1 MDLRGILR
9 HDPARTPPARRDPA
23 ATPLAPGKKAKTLK
37 AAAGQAA
44 ELAELQERLF
54 AEATAGGG
62 ERRLL
67 VVLQGMD
74 TSGKGGTIKHA
85 IGAMNPQGVGVA
97 SFKKPT
103 EEEHRHH
110 FLWRVRRRVPGP
122 GIVGVF
128 DRSHYED
135 VLVARVHELAP
146 AEEIERRYGEINK
159 FEAKL
164 VDAGVTM
171 VKVFLHLSWA
181 EQRERLL
188 ARLDDPT
195 KRWKFNPA
203 DLDERALWPR
213 YEEAYEIALARCSTV
228 AAPWYVVPADRKWYR
243 NWAVGQLVLET
254 LRELDPQY
262 PVPDLDVAALRARLL
277 AEGG

>member
-9 HDPARTPPARRDPA
+9 HDPAGTRLDERDPA
-23 ATPLAPGKKAKTLK
+23 SSPLAPGKKAKTLE
-37 AAAGQAA
+37 AAAAQAG
-44 ELAELQERLF
+44 ELAGLQERLF
-54 AEATAGGG
+54 AEATAGG

-85 IGAMNPQGVGVA
+85 IGAMNPQGVQVA
-97 SFKKPT
+97 QFKKPT
-103 EEEHRHH
+103 DEELRHH
-110 FLWRVRRRVPGP
+110 FLWRIRRRVPGP
-122 GIVGVF
+122 GVVGVF

-135 VLVARVHELAP
+135 VLIARVHELAP
-146 AEEIERRYGEINK
+146 AQEIERRYGQINA

-164 VDAGVTM
+164 ADAGVTM
-171 VKVFLHLSWA
+171 VKVFLHLSCA

-188 ARLDDPT
+188 ARLEDPT
-195 KRWKFNPA
+195 KHWKFNPA
-203 DLDERALWPR
+203 DLDERALWPDYQR
-213 YEEAYEIALARCSTV
+213 AYEIALERCSTV

-262 PVPDLDVAALRARLL
+262 PQHDLDIAALRGRLQS
-277 AEGG
+277 EDK

>member
-1 MDLRGILR
+1 MDLRAILR
-9 HDPARTPPARRDPA
+9 HDPAGTPLSERDPA
-23 ATPLAPGKKAKTLK
+23 DRPLAPGKKAKTLEV
-37 AAAGQAA
+37 AAAQAG
-44 ELAELQERLF
+44 ELSELQERLF
-54 AEATAGGG
+54 AAATAGDG
-62 ERRLL
+62 RRLL

-85 IGAMNPQGVGVA
+85 IGAMNPQGVQIA

-103 EEEHRHH
+103 EEERRHH
-110 FLWRVRRRVPGP
+110 FLWRVRRRVPAP

-135 VLVARVHELAP
+135 VLIARVHELAP
-146 AEEIERRYGEINK
+146 AEEIERRYDEINR
-159 FEAKL
+159 FEARL

-171 VKVFLHLSWA
+171 VKVFLHLSFA

-188 ARLDDPT
+188 ARLEDPT

-203 DLDERALWPR
+203 DLDERALWPDYQR
-213 YEEAYEIALARCSTV
+213 AYEIALQRCSTV

-262 PVPDLDVAALRARLL
+262 PVPDLDPPTLRARLL

>member
-9 HDPARTPPARRDPA
+9 HDPAGTPLAQRDPA
-23 ATPLAPGKKAKTLK
+23 GIPLAPGKKAKTLE
-37 AAAGQAA
+37 AGAGQAA
-44 ELAELQERLF
+44 ELAGLQERLF
-54 AEATAGGG
+54 AEATAGG

-85 IGAMNPQGVGVA
+85 IGAMSPQGVQVA

-103 EEEHRHH
+103 DEERRHH
-110 FLWRVRRRVPGP
+110 FLWRIRRRVPGP
-122 GIVGVF
+122 GAVGVF

-135 VLVARVHELAP
+135 VLIARVHELAP
-146 AEEIERRYGEINK
+146 AEEIERRYDEINA
-159 FEAKL
+159 FEAEL
-164 VDAGVTM
+164 VDAGVTI
-171 VKVFLHLSWA
+171 VKVFLHLSSS

-188 ARLDDPT
+188 ARLDDAT
-195 KRWKFNPA
+195 KHWKFNPG
-203 DLDERALWPR
+203 DLDERALWPD
-213 YEEAYEIALARCSTV
+213 YERAHAIALQRCSTV

-262 PVPDLDVAALRARLL
+262 PAPDLDVAALRRRLE

>member
-9 HDPARTPPARRDPA
+9 HDAAGTRLDERDPA
-23 ATPLAPGKKAKTLK
+23 GIPLAPGKKAKTLQ
-37 AAAGQAA
+37 AAAAQAG
-44 ELAELQERLF
+44 ELAELQERLY
-54 AEATAGGG
+54 AEATAGGQ
-62 ERRLL
+62 RRLL

-85 IGAMNPQGVGVA
+85 IGAMNPQGVQVA
-97 SFKKPT
+97 QFKKPT
-103 EEEHRHH
+103 DEERRHH
-110 FLWRVRRRVPGP
+110 FLWRIRRRVPGP
-122 GIVGVF
+122 GVVGVF

-135 VLVARVHELAP
+135 VLIARVHELAP
-146 AEEIERRYGEINK
+146 AEEIERRYGQINA

-164 VDAGVTM
+164 ADAGVTM
-171 VKVFLHLSWA
+171 VKAFLHLSSA

-195 KRWKFNPA
+195 KHWKFNPA
-203 DLDERALWPR
+203 DLDERALWPDYQR
-213 YEEAYEIALARCSTV
+213 AYEIALERCSTV

-254 LRELDPQY
+254 LRELEPQH
-262 PVPDLDVAALRARLL
+262 PAPDLDLAGLRGRLRA
-277 AEGG
+277 EG